1 MLNNLFFKK
10 NLKAIIVAL
19 IAISAI
25 VAVIFL
31 RSHRTKSNETNPAFA
46 QYIEAYTSGVI
57 SKNDVIKIQFAGCIN
72 TLHATNQAI
81 DNDILTFSPSIKG
94 KAYWYDERTIAFKPN
109 ESLEAGKSYQ
119 ATLKLDKFLAVA
131 DDLSTFNFDFEIIK
145 PSFKIEQYGLQAI
158 NNASLDYLKLTGT
171 IFTADAE
178 EGQSIEKLLNATLG
192 DKNLR
197 VKWLHNPASK
207 IADFVID
214 SIKMAD
220 NAEQLNLVWN
230 GGPIGADISGS
241 EKLEIPAKGIFKVL
255 AIKAIQ
261 APEQYV
267 LIQCS
272 NPVLASQD
280 LRGLISIGNITD
292 ASFTIEGSQIKVYA
306 PDKLNGNYA
315 VTVNAGIQNIVAKK
329 LVEAISANVN
339 FENRA
344 PAVSIPGKGTII
356 PSAGKLTYPFEAINL
371 KAVDVTIIK
380 IYENNIPQFLQ
391 QNNPNGEQD
400 LRRVGKPMVEKTIRL
415 DEDKTLNL
423 TKKNRFALDIDK
435 LIKTEPGAIYR
446 ITIGFQKSYSLY
458 NCKGVGVAT
467 DAGSDENEGYD
478 DENYYEKIDGDDGFW
493 QRYNNYY
500 PRGFNWDQKDEPCNP
515 SYYNRDRWVSR
526 NVIASNIGLIAKRGN
541 DNSVLVFATN
551 ILDTQ
556 PMEGVEIK
564 LLDYQNQLLQTAKTD
579 NNGEAKFDKP
589 SKPYLLTAKKDAQR
603 GYLKLDDGSS
613 LPLSRFN
620 ANGDAVQSGIKGF
633 IYTERGVYRPGDSVF
648 VSFILEDKTKKLPT
662 EIPVAFEL
670 YNPQGQLIKR
680 NILFKGLNGFY
691 VFKTKTDAGAAT
703 GNWLAKVKVGA
714 AVFSKTVKV
723 ETIMPNRLKIN
734 LDFGKQTSLGAGQL
748 NDGVLAVKWLFGTPA
763 KNLKAKIDAT
773 LSTTKTSFKN
783 FNNYVFDDPT
793 NPFTTESKNVF
804 EGNLNQNGAASI
816 KATLSTTANAPG
828 ILQANFSTKVFEA
841 GGNFS
846 IDNFSMPYHIYTSYI
861 GLRTPEGDK
870 LSGMLLSGQNHKI
883 EIANVNTDGKLLAG
897 KQNVEVE
904 LYKIEWRWWWDAGNE
919 GLSNFT
925 QNNYNQLLQ
934 KQNVTLNNGKGNW
947 NLYIDG
953 QEWGRYLI
961 RIKDLASGHITGKTL
976 YLDYAGWAQRE
987 QQNNPTDAAMLSFT
1001 ADKEKY
1007 KVGEEVTLTVPGSKN
1022 GRCLISIETGSH
1034 VLKTWW
1040 TNTQQGPN
1048 KITFKVDKEMAPN
1061 VFVNLTLLQPHSQ
1074 TVNDLPIRMYG
1085 LIPILVEDPQTILK
1099 PIITMASVIQPETNN
1114 TIVVSEANGKAMTY
1128 TIALVD
1134 DGLLDLTRYQTPNP
1148 HSSFYAREALGVKTW
1163 DLFDNVVGAW
1173 GGDLMRILSIGGD
1186 GSINRNVNP
1195 AKANRFKAV
1204 VKYMG
1209 PFTLSAGQK
1218 AAHTFKLPQ
1227 YIGSVRAM
1235 VVAGADGAYGQA
1247 EKTVEVKKPLMLL
1260 ATLPRVAG
1268 PSESFKLPITIFAM
1282 DKSSRNVSLSIQTNN
1297 LLQASNQK
1305 QNIVFSQNSEMMAF
1319 ADITVGNA
1327 TGIAK
1332 IKIIAQS
1339 GKHKAVYDVEMDIR
1353 NPNPYITK
1361 VDGAQILG
1369 GKNWSASFVPIGI
1382 AGSNSAQLE
1391 VSSIPA
1397 INLSKRLN
1405 YLIQY
1410 PHGCIEQ
1417 TVSAVYPQLVLNQL
1431 TDVTGTQKAQI
1442 ERNIKTALVKLRSF
1456 QTNEGGFGYWP
1467 GDSKADEWGSNYAG
1481 NFLLEA
1487 QNLGYSLP
1495 PTMLAQWQNYER
1507 NKANAYMPTSDN
1519 FYGGDLAQAYR
1530 LYVLALAKVPE
1541 IGAMNRLREFKY
1553 LSVAGKW
1560 RLSAAYLLIGQRAIA
1575 LSLIKGLDIV
1585 VKPYQQMAYT
1595 YGSDMRDEGM
1605 ILETLTQLGLK
1616 NKAAAVVN
1624 TLAAKLSQDE
1634 WYSTQT
1640 TAYAL
1645 IAIAKYCGVHKN
1657 GAKINMVYSLN
1668 GDKKAVNINAFIQKI
1683 PLNFKNGKANINISN
1698 SGSNLLYVRV
1708 IRQGQSSQGVNP
1720 PIKNNTDILTIR
1732 IVYKNLKGGLI
1743 NPSVL
1748 PQGTD
1753 FVAEVTINNPGKRG
1767 FYQQMALTQIF
1778 PSGWEIINTRLSDAS
1793 IISGQATYTYRDMRD
1808 DRVLT
1813 YFNIAERQTLIY
1825 QVLLNAA
1832 YLGKYYL
1839 PTVSCEAMYKN
1850 NIQAMEAGKWV
1861 QVVK

>member
-1 MLNNLFFKK
+1 MINNVLLKK
-10 NLKAIIVAL
+10 NVKT
-19 IAISAI
+19 IAIVLVAI
-25 VAVIFL
+25 TAIAAVIFWH
-31 RSHRTKSNETNPAFA
+31 SHRPKSNDTNPVFA
-46 QYIEAYTSGVI
+46 KYIEAHTSGVI
-57 SKNDVIKIQFAGCIN
+57 SKNDVIKIQFAGEIN
-72 TLHATNQAI
+72 TLHSANQVI
-81 DNDILTFSPSIKG
+81 DNDVLTFSPSIKG
-94 KAYWYDERTIAFKPN
+94 KTYWYDERTIAFKPN
-109 ESLEAGKSYQ
+109 ESLDPGKNYQ
-119 ATLKLDKFLAVA
+119 ASLKLHKILAVA
-131 DDLSTFNFDFEIIK
+131 DDLPTFDFDFEIIK
-145 PSFKIEQYGLQAI
+145 PSFKLEKYGLQAI
-158 NNASLDYLKLTGT
+158 NSSSLDYLKLTGS

-178 EGQSIEKLLNATLG
+178 DSKNIEKLLKASLG
-192 DKNLR
+192 DQNLNI
-197 VKWLHNPASK
+197 KWVHNAASK
-207 IADFVID
+207 TSDFVVD
-214 SIKMAD
+214 SIKTA
-220 NAEQLNLVWN
+220 NNTEQLNLIWN
-230 GGPIGADISGS
+230 GEPIDAVISGS

-255 AIKAIQ
+255 AIKAVQ

-267 LIQCS
+267 LIQLS
-272 NPVLASQD
+272 NPVLANQD
-280 LRGLISIGNITD
+280 LRGLISIGNSSD
-292 ASFTIEGSQIKVYA
+292 ASFTIEGSQIKVYS

-329 LVEAISANVN
+329 LVEAVSANVN

-391 QNNPNGEQD
+391 QNNLNGEQD
-400 LRRVGKPMVEKTIRL
+400 LRRVGKPLVEKTIRL
-415 DEDKTLNL
+415 DDDKTLNL

-435 LIKTEPGAIYR
+435 MIKTEPGAIYR

-458 NCKGVGVAT
+458 DCKGVSVST
-467 DAGSDENEGYD
+467 DEGQSEDE
-478 DENYYEKIDGDDGFW
+478 ENYYENIDADDGFW

-500 PRGFNWDQKDEPCNP
+500 PSGFNWDQKDEPCSP

-526 NVIASNIGLIAKRGN
+526 NVIVSNIGLIAKRGN

-551 ILDTQ
+551 ILDTE
-556 PMEGVEIK
+556 PMGGVEIK
-564 LLDYQNQLLQTAKTD
+564 LLDYQNQLLQTATTD
-579 NNGEAKFDKP
+579 NEGIAKFDKP
-589 SKPYLLTAKKDAQR
+589 SKPYLLTAKKDTER

-620 ANGDAVQSGIKGF
+620 ANGEVVQNGVKGF

-648 VSFILEDKTKKLPT
+648 VSFILEDKSKKLPADM
-662 EIPVAFEL
+662 PVSFEFF
-670 YNPQGQLIKR
+670 NPQNQLIKR

-691 VFKTKTDAGAAT
+691 VFKTKTDAGANT
-703 GNWLAKVKVGA
+703 GNWLAKIKVGA
-714 AVFSKTVKV
+714 AVFTKSIKV

-734 LDFGKQTSLGAGQL
+734 IGFGQQTSLGAGQA
-748 NDGVLAVKWLFGTPA
+748 NDGLLAVKWLFGTPA
-763 KNLKAKIDAT
+763 KNLKAKVDAT
-773 LSTTKTSFKN
+773 LSTTTTRFKN
-783 FNNYVFDDPT
+783 FNNYIFDDPT
-793 NPFTTESKNVF
+793 NPFTTESINVF
-804 EGNLNQNGAASI
+804 EGNLNDNGVANI

-828 ILQANFSTKVFEA
+828 VLQANFSTKVFEA

-846 IDNFSMPYHIYTSYI
+846 IDNFSLPYHAYTSYVGI
-861 GLRTPEGDK
+861 RTPEGDK
-870 LSGMLLSGQNHKI
+870 LSGMLLSGQNHTI
-883 EIANVNTDGKLLAG
+883 EIANVNTEGKLLVG
-897 KQNVEVE
+897 QQNVTVE
-904 LYKIEWRWWWDAGNE
+904 LYKIQWRWWWDAGEE

-925 QNNYNQLLQ
+925 QNNYNQLLK
-934 KQNVTLNNGKGNW
+934 KQNITLSNGKGNW
-947 NLYIDG
+947 NLYLDG

-961 RIKDLASGHITGKTL
+961 RIKDLASGHITGKTV

-1001 ADKEKY
+1001 ADKDKY
-1007 KVGEEVTLTVPGSKN
+1007 KVGEEVVLTVPGSKN
-1022 GRCLISIETGSH
+1022 GRCLVSIETGSH

-1040 TNTQQGPN
+1040 EKTIQGPN

-1085 LIPILVEDPQTILK
+1085 LIPILVENPQTILK
-1099 PIITMASVIQPETNN
+1099 PVITMAGIIQPETNN
-1114 TIVVSEANGKAMTY
+1114 NITVSEANGKAMTY

-1134 DGLLDLTRYQTPNP
+1134 DGLLDLTRYKTPDP

-1186 GSINRNVNP
+1186 GNINRNVNP

-1209 PFTLSAGQK
+1209 PFTLAAGQK
-1218 AAHTFKLPQ
+1218 ATHTFKLPP

-1235 VVAGADGAYGQA
+1235 VVAGADGAYGQT

-1268 PSESFKLPITIFAM
+1268 PSESFKLPITIFVM
-1282 DKSSRNVSLSIQTNN
+1282 DKNIKNVSLSIQTNG
-1297 LLQASNQK
+1297 LLVASNQK
-1305 QNIVFSQNSEMMAF
+1305 QNIVFSQNGEKMAF

-1339 GKHKAVYDVEMDIR
+1339 GRQKAVYDVEMDIR

-1361 VDGAQILG
+1361 VDGAQIMG
-1369 GKNWSASFVPIGI
+1369 DKNWSASFAPIGI

-1417 TVSAVYPQLVLNQL
+1417 TVSAVFPQLVLNQL
-1431 TDVTGTQKAQI
+1431 TDVTGTQNAQI

-1456 QTNEGGFGYWP
+1456 QTTEGGFGYWP
-1467 GDSKADEWGSNYAG
+1467 GDNKADEWGSNYAG
-1481 NFLLEA
+1481 HFLIEA

-1495 PTMLAQWQNYER
+1495 PTMLAQWQNYQR
-1507 NKANAYMPTSDN
+1507 NKANNYTPTSDN

-1530 LYVLALAKVPE
+1530 LYVLALAKAPE

-1553 LSVAGKW
+1553 LSVAAKW
-1560 RLSAAYLLIGQRAIA
+1560 RLAAAYQLIGQRAIA
-1575 LSLIKGLDIV
+1575 LSLIKGLAV
-1585 VKPYQQMAYT
+1585 FVNPYNQMAYT
-1595 YGSDMRDEGM
+1595 YGSDVRDEGM

-1616 NKAAAVVN
+1616 NKAAALVN
-1624 TLAAKLSQDE
+1624 TIAAKLSQDE

-1645 IAIAKYCGVHKN
+1645 IAIAKYCGNNKT
-1657 GAKINMVYSLN
+1657 GAKVNMVYSLN
-1668 GDKKAVNINAFIQKI
+1668 GDKKAAHTNSVFQKI
-1683 PLNFKNGKANINISN
+1683 PLDFKNGKTNISISN
-1698 SGSNLLYVRV
+1698 SGKNLLYVRV
-1708 IRQGQSSQGVNP
+1708 IRQGQAPQGVNP
-1720 PIKNNTDILTIR
+1720 PIKNNADILTMR
-1732 IVYKNLKGGLI
+1732 IVYKTLKGKLI

-1753 FVAEVTINNPGKRG
+1753 FVAEVTLNNPGKRG

-1793 IISGQATYTYRDMRD
+1793 VISGQADYTYRDSRD

-1839 PTVSCEAMYKN
+1839 PAVSCEAMYN
-1850 NIQAMEAGKWV
+1850 HNIQAMEAGKWV

>member
-1 MLNNLFFKK
+1 MMKNLFFKNNIK
-10 NLKAIIVAL
+10 TIAVTIIAIIP
-19 IAISAI
+19 I
-25 VAVIFL
+25 VLVIIWFNN
-31 RSHRTKSNETNPAFA
+31 RTKPNNNNPAFA

-57 SKNDVIKIQFAGCIN
+57 SKNEIIKIQFAGGIN
-72 TLHATNQAI
+72 NLHTVNQEI
-81 DNDILTFSPSIKG
+81 DNDILTFSPTIKG
-94 KAYWYDERTIAFKPN
+94 KAYWYDERTIAFKPE
-109 ESLEAGKSYQ
+109 ESLEPNQTYQ
-119 ATLKLDKFLAVA
+119 AKLNVSKILAVA
-131 DDLSTFNFDFEIIK
+131 DDVATFNFDFEVIK
-145 PSFKIEQYGLQAI
+145 PSFKIEQNGLQSI
-158 NNASLDYLKLTGT
+158 NNSSLDYLKLTGS
-171 IFTADAE
+171 IFTADE
-178 EGQSIEKLLNATLG
+178 EDSKAIEKLLKASYT
-192 DKNLR
+192 DENL
-197 VKWLHNPASK
+197 KINWLHNIVTKTS
-207 IADFVID
+207 DFVID
-214 SIKMAD
+214 SIKT
-220 NAEQLNLVWN
+220 AENTEELNLIWN
-230 GGPIGADISGS
+230 GEAIEADVKGNNKI
-241 EKLEIPAKGIFKVL
+241 EIPAKGIFKVL
-255 AIKAIQ
+255 DIKAIQ
-261 APEQYV
+261 APEQCV
-267 LIQCS
+267 LVQL
-272 NPVLASQD
+272 NHPVLATQD
-280 LRGLISIGNITD
+280 LRGLITIGNLTD
-292 ASFTIEGSQIKVYA
+292 VNFTIEGSQIKVYA
-306 PDKLNGNYA
+306 ANKLEGNYT
-315 VTVNAGIQNIVAKK
+315 VTVNAGIQNIVDKK
-329 LVEAISANVN
+329 LTDAVN
-339 FENRA
+339 TSIIFENRA
-344 PAVSIPGKGTII
+344 PAVNIPGKGTII
-356 PSAGKLTYPFEAINL
+356 PSAGKLSYPFEAINL

-380 IYENNIPQFLQ
+380 IYENNIPQFLK
-391 QNNPNGEQD
+391 QNNINGEQD
-400 LRRVGKPMVEKTIRL
+400 LRRVGKPLVEKTIRL
-415 DEDKTLNL
+415 DGDKSLNL

-435 LIKTEPGAIYR
+435 LIKAEPGAIYR

-458 NCKGVGVAT
+458 NCKGLNVST
-467 DAGSDENEGYD
+467 EDIDSDGESED
-478 DENYYEKIDGDDGFW
+478 NYYEKIDGDDGFW

-500 PRGFNWDQKDEPCNP
+500 PKGFNWEQKDEPCNA

-541 DNSVLVFATN
+541 NNSVMVFATN
-551 ILDTQ
+551 ILDTE
-556 PMEGVEIK
+556 PMEGVEIR
-564 LLDYQNQLLQTAKTD
+564 LLDYQNQLLQTAKTNSD
-579 NNGEAKFDKP
+579 GLAMFENP

-620 ANGDAVQSGIKGF
+620 ANGEIVQSGIKGF

-648 VSFILEDKTKKLPT
+648 VSFILEDKSQKLPADV
-662 EIPVAFEL
+662 PVAFEL
-670 YNPQGQLIKR
+670 FNPQNQLIKR
-680 NILFKGLNGFY
+680 NLLFKGLNGFY
-691 VFKTKTDAGAAT
+691 VFKTKTNTGDAT
-703 GNWLAKVKVGA
+703 GNWLAKIKVGA
-714 AVFSKTVKV
+714 ATFSKTIKV

-734 LDFGKQTSLGAGQL
+734 LEFGNQNSLGTGKANNGL
-748 NDGVLAVKWLFGTPA
+748 LAAKWLFGTPA
-763 KNLKAKIDAT
+763 KNLKAKVDAT
-773 LSTTKTSFKN
+773 LTATKTSFTN
-783 FNNYVFDDPT
+783 FNNFIFDDPT
-793 NPFTTESKNVF
+793 NAFTTESKNIF
-804 EGNLNQNGAASI
+804 EGNLNDDGVANLT
-816 KATLSTTANAPG
+816 ATLSTNTNAPG
-828 ILQANFSTKVFEA
+828 VLQANFSTKVFEA

-846 IDNFSMPYHIYTSYI
+846 IDNFSMPYHSYTSYV

-870 LSGMLLSGQNHKI
+870 LSGMLLSGQNHTI

-904 LYKIEWRWWWDAGNE
+904 LFKIEWRWWWDAGDE

-925 QNNYNQLLQ
+925 QNNYNQLQQ
-934 KQNVTLNNGKGNW
+934 KQNITLINGKGNW
-947 NLYIDG
+947 NLNIAG

-961 RIKDLASGHITGKTL
+961 RIKDLASGHITGKTV
-976 YLDYAGWAQRE
+976 YVDYAGWAQRE

-1007 KVGEEVTLTVPGSKN
+1007 NVGEDVVLTVPGSKN
-1022 GRCLISIETGSH
+1022 GRCLISIETGSK

-1040 TNTQQGPN
+1040 TKTQQGPN

-1061 VFVNLTLLQPHSQ
+1061 VFVNITLLQPHSQ

-1099 PIITMASVIQPETNN
+1099 PIITMASVIQPETNS
-1114 TIVVSEANGKAMTY
+1114 TIYISEANGKTITY

-1148 HSSFYAREALGVKTW
+1148 HSVFYAREALGVKTW

-1209 PFTLSAGQK
+1209 PFTLAAGQK

-1235 VVAGADGAYGQA
+1235 VVAGGNGAYGQA

-1282 DKSSRNVSLSIQTNN
+1282 DRNIKNVNLTIVTNN
-1297 LLQASNQK
+1297 LLVASNQK
-1305 QNIVFSQNSEMMAF
+1305 QNIVFSQNGEKMAF
-1319 ADITVGNA
+1319 ADITVGNS

-1332 IKIIAQS
+1332 LKIIAQS

-1369 GKNWSASFVPIGI
+1369 GKNWSASFAPIGI
-1382 AGSNSAQLE
+1382 SGSNNAQLE

-1397 INLSKRLN
+1397 LNLSKRLN

-1410 PHGCIEQ
+1410 PHGCVEQ
-1417 TVSAVYPQLVLNQL
+1417 IVSAAFPQLVLNQL
-1431 TDVTGTQKAQI
+1431 IDVSGSQKAQI
-1442 ERNIKTALVKLRSF
+1442 ERNIKLALIKLRSF
-1456 QTNEGGFGYWP
+1456 QTLEGGFGYWP
-1467 GDSKADEWGSNYAG
+1467 GDNKADEWGTNYAG
-1481 NFLLEA
+1481 NFLIEA

-1495 PTMLAQWQNYER
+1495 PAMLVQWQNYQR
-1507 NKANAYMPTSDN
+1507 NTANAYTPKSDN
-1519 FYGGDLAQAYR
+1519 FYGGDLTQAYR
-1530 LYVLALAKVPE
+1530 LYVLALAKAPE
-1541 IGAMNRLREFKY
+1541 IGAMNRLREFAY
-1553 LSVAGKW
+1553 LSVAAKW
-1560 RLSAAYLLIGQRAIA
+1560 RLAAAYQLIGQKDIA
-1575 LSLIKGLDIV
+1575 LKLIKGLNTSV
-1585 VKPYQQMAYT
+1585 QPYQQMAYT
-1595 YGSDMRDEGM
+1595 FGNNMRDEGM

-1616 NKAAAVVN
+1616 NKAAALVN

-1645 IAIAKYCGVHKN
+1645 IAIAKYCGVNKN

-1668 GDKKAVNINAFIQKI
+1668 GDKKDVNLNSFIQKI
-1683 PLNFKNGKANINISN
+1683 PFDFKSGKTNISISN
-1698 SGSNLLYVRV
+1698 KGSNLLYIRV
-1708 IRQGQSSQGVNP
+1708 IRQGQSPQGINP
-1720 PIKNNTDILTIR
+1720 PINNKPDILNMS
-1732 IVYKNLKGGLI
+1732 IVYKTLKAKIL

-1753 FVAEVTINNPGKRG
+1753 FVAEVTLNNPGKRG

-1778 PSGWEIINTRLSDAS
+1778 PSGWEIINTRLNDAS
-1793 IISGQATYTYRDMRD
+1793 IIEGKSSYTYRDIRD

-1839 PTVSCEAMYKN
+1839 PTVSCEAMYNN
-1850 NIQAMEAGKWV
+1850 NIQALEAGKWV